1 MFVFFST
8 YNKAKSLPTLKM
20 IGTNTTMVKKLKD
33 PVPIMA
39 HSYPVEKQTFMPIP
53 IQIPREMEFAGRRF
67 SFDAGYMKTQ
77 RGLLKITQI
86 VSVVK
91 FTNCEA

>member
-1 MFVFFST
+1 
-8 YNKAKSLPTLKM
+8 M